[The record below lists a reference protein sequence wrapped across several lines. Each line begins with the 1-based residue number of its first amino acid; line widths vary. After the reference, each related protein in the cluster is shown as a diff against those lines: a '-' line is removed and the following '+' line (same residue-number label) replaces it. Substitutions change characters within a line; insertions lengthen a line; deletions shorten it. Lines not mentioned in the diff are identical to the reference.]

1 MVVRTPGGTDSFGGL
16 SIVKKDGT
24 HSQRFPLVAR
34 RYLIGRAEYCDIRIN
49 LLSVSREHA
58 ELVVD
63 EKDQVWVNALSTS
76 SDTNVAKKP
85 VAGKILLQ
93 DNDLIEIGQRQ
104 FIFHRN
110 FDAPG
115 SAKVCS
121 LPTSS

>member
-1 MVVRTPGGTDSFGGL
+1 MCVRARARLYPWRL
-16 SIVKKDGT
+16 S
-24 HSQRFPLVAR
+24 L
-34 RYLIGRAEYCDIRIN
+34 RAEYCDIRIN

-85 VAGKILLQ
+85 VTGKILLQ

-121 LPTSS
+121 LPASA

>member
-1 MVVRTPGGTDSFGGL
+1 MARCAYHWLLRPCSPHYAAEHELDQSLEVL
-16 SIVKKDGT
+16 SAHIQMT
-24 HSQRFPLVAR
+24 LR
-34 RYLIGRAEYCDIRIN
+34 
-49 LLSVSREHA
+49 
-58 ELVVD
+58 
-63 EKDQVWVNALSTS
+63 QVWVNALSKS

-115 SAKVCS
+115 SAKVCI
-121 LPTSS
+121 LPASF

>member
-1 MVVRTPGGTDSFGGL
+1 M
-16 SIVKKDGT
+16 
-24 HSQRFPLVAR
+24 
-34 RYLIGRAEYCDIRIN
+34 
-49 LLSVSREHA
+49 
-58 ELVVD
+58 
-63 EKDQVWVNALSTS
+63 NALSKS

-104 FIFHRN
+104 LIFHRN

-121 LPTSS
+121 LPASS